1 MTDLDRA
8 ELRQL
13 AESALPDGPL
23 GAYTFAG
30 TGKLRSFQSGFGPKD
45 ALALLDALDEA
56 ERERDE
62 LGKAAF
68 AAILA
73 AGEDTDGARSWA
85 DYFRPLKFPAW
96 DVAVQRAVTRLRE
109 DLAQSDDEAEAAEA
123 ALARVR
129 ALHRVD
135 QGTEGRAIVRCVCEE
150 RWPCS
155 TIQALDG
162 APEPE
167 EKP

>member
-56 ERERDE
+56 EKER
-62 LGKAAF
+62 GKAIA
-68 AAILA
+68 
-73 AGEDTDGARSWA
+73 EVARQQA
-85 DYFRPLKFPAW
+85 
-96 DVAVQRAVTRLRE
+96 LRVE
-109 DLAQSDDEAEAAEA
+109 NGRRFEQMRSERTA
-123 ALARVR
+123 ALARAETAEAAIERVR
-129 ALHRVD
+129 ALIIRA
-135 QGTEGRAIVRCVCEE
+135 GTYGPDEFGAFKRDLALAALAPVTEEGDSRG
-150 RWPCS
+150 
-155 TIQALDG
+155 L
-162 APEPE
+162 
-167 EKP
+167 